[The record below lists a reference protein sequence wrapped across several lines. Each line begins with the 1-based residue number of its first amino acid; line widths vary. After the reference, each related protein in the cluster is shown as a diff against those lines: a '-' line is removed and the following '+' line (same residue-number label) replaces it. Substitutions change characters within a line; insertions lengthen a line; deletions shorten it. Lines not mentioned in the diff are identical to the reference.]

1 MADLLLRAPLK
12 YEPKTFNR
20 WILRFP
26 SDVGIQ
32 TWALKSVA
40 APKIM
45 LNKKEM
51 AFLNTKTYVN
61 TSYEWNEMEVTIR
74 DFIAPSQAEA
84 LMEWIRLHAES
95 VTGRMGYNVG
105 AAKNIELESLDP
117 TGVATEKWLLVNTI
131 VVGTTDFGSWDYTN
145 DEVRE
150 ITFTIQPQYCIHL
163 FG

>member
-32 TWALKSVA
+32 TWALKSVD
-40 APKIM
+40 APKM
-45 LNKKEM
+45 TLNKKEM
-51 AFLNTKTYVN
+51 QFLNTKTYVN
-61 TSYEWNEMEVTIR
+61 TSYEWGEMNVTIR

-84 LMEWIRLHAES
+84 LMEWARLHAES

-105 AAKNIELESLDP
+105 CAKNIELEGLDP
-117 TGVATEKWLLVNTI
+117 TGVATEKWLLVNAI
-131 VVGTTDFGSWDYTN
+131 LVSQIDFGTFDYSA

-150 ITFTIQPQYCIHL
+150 ITFTIQPQYCVHL
-163 FG
+163 YG